1 MKSSPSRVDH
11 TPLRHHRSLD
21 SLNTETRFRDNVSP
35 KRHDQRSIADSKAL
49 VGVIEGMDA
58 NARTQNG
65 NRNQLGAFI
74 SHSPKGISNSAEE
87 LRMKNNSLVQDN
99 GQRGNV
105 FCLNCTSL
113 QKYLHLRASLHQFR
127 SYGQD
132 TSLRTIMQTFPVA

>member
-21 SLNTETRFRDNVSP
+21 SLNTETRFLDNVSP
-35 KRHDQRSIADSKAL
+35 KRHDQRSIADSKAF

-65 NRNQLGAFI
+65 HRNQLGAFI

-99 GQRGNV
+99 GQRGNI
-105 FCLNCTSL
+105 FCLYCTSL
-113 QKYLHLRASLHQFR
+113 QKYLHLRTSLHQFR
-127 SYGQD
+127 PYVQD
-132 TSLRTIMQTFPVA
+132 TSLRTRSCRHFQ